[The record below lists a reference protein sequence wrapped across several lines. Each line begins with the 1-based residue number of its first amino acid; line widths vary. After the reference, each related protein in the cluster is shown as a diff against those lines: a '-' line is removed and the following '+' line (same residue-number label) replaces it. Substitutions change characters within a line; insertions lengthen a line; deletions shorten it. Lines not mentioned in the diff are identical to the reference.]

1 MTARGPRGARFFLRA
16 RRSNAPVFRTDAI
29 HSKTPGLRVARSM
42 RAAGTCSSILFWRDF
57 LPLGRFHP
65 SGERANRRGV
75 GRDDFHWLHEGEPFR
90 EGSPEGDHWALY
102 RYPQDIRRRH

>member
-42 RAAGTCSSILFWRDF
+42 RAAGTCSSILFWRDYSY
-57 LPLGRFHP
+57 P
-65 SGERANRRGV
+65 SDDSIRAASAPTGAASAATIFTGFTRANRFARDRPKATI
-75 GRDDFHWLHEGEPFR
+75 GR
-90 EGSPEGDHWALY
+90 SIV
-102 RYPQDIRRRH
+102 IRKT